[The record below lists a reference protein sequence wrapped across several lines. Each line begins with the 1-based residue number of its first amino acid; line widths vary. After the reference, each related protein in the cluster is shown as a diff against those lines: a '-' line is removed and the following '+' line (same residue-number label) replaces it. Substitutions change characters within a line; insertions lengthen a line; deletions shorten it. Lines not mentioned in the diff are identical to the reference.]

1 MITIQYVYKLQG
13 NRVDSYKVVEIGNFN
28 ELIFLN

>member
-1 MITIQYVYKLQG
+1 MITIQYVYKSQG
-13 NRVDSYKVVEIGNFN
+13 GKVDSYKVVAIENFN